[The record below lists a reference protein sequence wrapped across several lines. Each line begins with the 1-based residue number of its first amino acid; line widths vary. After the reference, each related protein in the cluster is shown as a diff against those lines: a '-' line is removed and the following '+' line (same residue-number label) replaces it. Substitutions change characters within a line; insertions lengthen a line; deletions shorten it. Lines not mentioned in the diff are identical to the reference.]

1 MAKTYEIAFAL
12 AANTASFSA
21 NFRAAS
27 RTVARLQESF
37 KGLSGAAKQVHAVT
51 EAGARVQASG
61 KAYREAVAEVQRLR
75 REMAQFGPP
84 TKQAAA
90 ALDRAQQAANRAK
103 EALQRNAQ
111 QMRALAQSAGVA
123 GAPIRA
129 LVARENELTA
139 AATRVSAALAKQQA
153 WEAKLGRAKAG
164 ATANAPYAQQAGA
177 AVGGGLVAAMKDG
190 ASLERQLSQVQAI
203 SRATTEEMARY
214 EAQALELGAST
225 KYTSTEVAQGMQ
237 YLAMAGF
244 KTNEVLQAMPGM
256 LNLASAGAIDLGR
269 AADISS
275 NILSAFGLQT
285 AEIDRVGDVL
295 TNTFQRSN
303 TTLETLSDTMK
314 YCAPVAKQ
322 FGLSLEQTAAYAG
335 VLGSNGI
342 DASMAG
348 TALRG
353 IMVRLTKQPKQAA
366 TALKEL
372 GVKVYDAKGNFKSL
386 EQIMVEV
393 AQAQDKL
400 GLTEFGKAKSAA
412 MLFGTEALA
421 AGQVLLDNARSGKLQ
436 EMIAGQYERGT
447 AEATA
452 KVQEGNLIGDITK
465 LTSAMSGLSQTL
477 YKSLGGALRETVQQ
491 ITDLVSRFN
500 LWLRANPKVAKTIVM
515 VAGGIAGLA
524 AAIVPCIIAVKTIGF
539 AVAAFQAGLML
550 LASPIGLIVVGIG
563 ALVAAAY
570 YLCGGWEGL
579 LQTAQRVWSAIYVAV
594 AMFCLE
600 AWERIQAIWAAVAP
614 FFTGLWETVKT
625 IFGLAWQSICSVLQ
639 TWAAAA
645 GAVLEGLR
653 TAFMGLLDFVAGV
666 FSGNWSQA
674 WEGVKAIFSGVWQ
687 GVSAILAGVKATFL
701 TICSF
706 VAGGFTAAWSAAWN
720 GVSGIFKGIWEG
732 FKGVAQS
739 VLDWIANKLNSVI
752 SLVNGAIETM
762 NKLPGV
768 NIGKID
774 EIGTKGAQV
783 PAMASG
789 GVVTVPTFAMVG
801 EAGPEAVVPLDRL
814 ASYLPQAEQ
823 AAPVVNVAVQAPA
836 VPEVVLPEMPRL
848 RMPQINVPE
857 MHMPAMPPIRMPEMP
872 APAQPE
878 PRMPV
883 AEPPAPRPVG
893 ALADGLRAAS
903 RPEPAPAAGEV
914 VLNFSPTVNMQ
925 GAGESADPY
934 ESVRRGLSGY
944 ADEIKRQLETILRDQ
959 RRLSYA

>member
-21 NFRAAS
+21 NFKAAS

-37 KGLSGAAKQVHAVT
+37 KSLEGAARQL
-51 EAGARVQASG
+51 GALQSARQKVMESG
-61 KAYREAVAEVQRLR
+61 KAYKE
-75 REMAQFGPP
+75 
-84 TKQAAA
+84 AAA
-90 ALDRAQQAANRAK
+90 NVAKLQQAMSACERPTRAQQTALERAQASANRAK
-103 EALQRNAQ
+103 EAWQRNITKMREMAAAANATGQ
-111 QMRALAQSAGVA
+111 PIRALAQ
-123 GAPIRA
+123 
-129 LVARENELTA
+129 RENELTQA
-139 AATRVSAALAKQQA
+139 ANRTAQALQRQQA
-153 WEAKLGRAKAG
+153 AEARLGRAKAG
-164 ATANAPYAQQAGA
+164 VAANAPYAQQAGA
-177 AVGGGLVAAMKDG
+177 TVGSGLMAAMTDG

-203 SRATTEEMARY
+203 SRASADEMARY
-214 EAQALELGAST
+214 EAQALQLGAST
-225 KYTSTEVAQGMQ
+225 KYTSTQVAQGMQ

-244 KTNEVLQAMPGM
+244 KTNEVLAAMPGM

-335 VLGSNGI
+335 ILGSNGI

-372 GVKVYDAKGNFKSL
+372 GVKIYDAKGNFKSL

-477 YKSLGGALRETVQQ
+477 YKSVNGSLRETIQHV
-491 ITDLVSRFN
+491 TDLVGRLN
-500 LWLRANPKVAKTIVM
+500 TWLQANPEVARTIVL
-515 VAGGIAGLA
+515 VAGGIAAFA
-524 AAIVPCIIAVKTIGF
+524 AAILPCIIAVKTISF
-539 AVAAFQAGLML
+539 AVAALQAGFML
-550 LASPIGLIVVGIG
+550 LASPMGLIVVAIM
-563 ALVAAAY
+563 ALVAAGI
-570 YLCGGWEGL
+570 YLYTHWE
-579 LQTAQRVWSAIYVAV
+579 QVSAWASRTWSAISVAISI
-594 AMFCLE
+594 FCIE
-600 AWERIQAIWAAVAP
+600 AGQW
-614 FFTGLWETVKT
+614 LH
-625 IFGLAWQSICSVLQ
+625 Q
-639 TWAAAA
+639 TWDGIATWFQGVWDGVKAVFQGVLAFVTGTFQA
-645 GAVLEGLR
+645 GWSVAWSAVS
-653 TAFMGLLDFVAGV
+653 GV
-666 FSGNWSQA
+666 FSG
-674 WEGVKAIFSGVWQ
+674 I
-687 GVSAILAGVKATFL
+687 
-701 TICSF
+701 
-706 VAGGFTAAWSAAWN
+706 WN
-720 GVSGIFKGIWEG
+720 G

-752 SLVNGAIETM
+752 GLINSSIEMM
-762 NKLPGV
+762 NKIPGV
-768 NIGKID
+768 DIGKID
-774 EIGTKGAQV
+774 QIPTSQQKV

-789 GVVTVPTFAMVG
+789 GIVMDPTLAMVG
-801 EAGPEAVVPLDRL
+801 EGGGPEAVVPLDRL
-814 ASYLPQAEQ
+814 SSMLGQYAGGGQGQNSTITI
-823 AAPVVNVAVQAPA
+823 NVQAP
-836 VPEVVLPEMPRL
+836 VSF
-848 RMPQINVPE
+848 
-857 MHMPAMPPIRMPEMP
+857 
-872 APAQPE
+872 
-878 PRMPV
+878 
-883 AEPPAPRPVG
+883 G
-893 ALADGLRAAS
+893 SAS
-903 RPEPAPAAGEV
+903 
-914 VLNFSPTVNMQ
+914 S
-925 GAGESADPY
+925 DPY
-934 ESVRRGLSGY
+934 EAVRRGLSAG
-944 ADEIKRQLETILRDQ
+944 ADEIKRQLERVLADQ

>member
-21 NFRAAS
+21 NFKAAS

-37 KGLSGAAKQVHAVT
+37 KSLEGAARQL
-51 EAGARVQASG
+51 GALQAARQKVMESG
-61 KAYREAVAEVQRLR
+61 KAYKE
-75 REMAQFGPP
+75 
-84 TKQAAA
+84 AAA
-90 ALDRAQQAANRAK
+90 NVARLQQAMSACERPTRAQQTALERAQASANRAK
-103 EALQRNAQ
+103 EAWQRNITKMREMAAAANAAGQ
-111 QMRALAQSAGVA
+111 PIRALAQ
-123 GAPIRA
+123 
-129 LVARENELTA
+129 RENELTQA
-139 AATRVSAALAKQQA
+139 ANRTAQALQRQQA
-153 WEAKLGRAKAG
+153 AEARLGRAKAG
-164 ATANAPYAQQAGA
+164 VAANAPYAQQAGA
-177 AVGGGLVAAMKDG
+177 AVGSGLMAAMTDG

-214 EAQALELGAST
+214 EAQALQLGAST

-335 VLGSNGI
+335 ILGSNGI

-452 KVQEGNLIGDITK
+452 KIQEGNLIGDITK

-477 YKSLGGALRETVQQ
+477 YKSVGGALRETIQH
-491 ITDLVSRFN
+491 ITDLVSSLN
-500 LWLRANPKVAKTIVM
+500 SWLIANPGVAQTLVV
-515 VAGGIAGLA
+515 VAGGIAAFTA
-524 AAIVPCIIAVKTIGF
+524 AVLPCVVAVKTIGF
-539 AVAAFQAGLML
+539 AVSALQVAFML
-550 LASPIGLIVVGIG
+550 LTSPIGLIVLAIG
-563 ALVAAAY
+563 AVIAICVA
-570 YLCGGWEGL
+570 L
-579 LQTAQRVWSAIYVAV
+579 YVYWDE
-594 AMFCLE
+594 F
-600 AWERIQAIWAAVAP
+600 
-614 FFTGLWETVKT
+614 K
-625 IFGLAWQSICSVLQ
+625 
-639 TWAAAA
+639 A
-645 GAVLEGLR
+645 GAVAVWTALCDSVSSAVGGLGEALSLLWDGIKQSVIEAWNSV
-653 TAFMGLLDFVAGV
+653 TATLSGALAFVTGTFQAGWSAAWSAVSGV
-666 FSGNWSQA
+666 FSG
-674 WEGVKAIFSGVWQ
+674 I
-687 GVSAILAGVKATFL
+687 
-701 TICSF
+701 
-706 VAGGFTAAWSAAWN
+706 WN
-720 GVSGIFKGIWEG
+720 GFKS
-732 FKGVAQS
+732 VAQS
-739 VLDWIANKLNSVI
+739 VLDWIAQKLNSVI
-752 SLVNGAIETM
+752 GLINSSIEMM

-768 NIGKID
+768 DIGKID
-774 EIGTKGAQV
+774 QIPTSQQKA
-783 PAMASG
+783 PAMAVG
-789 GVVTVPTFAMVG
+789 GVVTAPTFAMVG

-814 ASYLPQAEQ
+814 SSMLGQYSGSGQG
-823 AAPVVNVAVQAPA
+823 APSGVT
-836 VPEVVLPEMPRL
+836 MT
-848 RMPQINVPE
+848 
-857 MHMPAMPPIRMPEMP
+857 
-872 APAQPE
+872 
-878 PRMPV
+878 
-883 AEPPAPRPVG
+883 
-893 ALADGLRAAS
+893 
-903 RPEPAPAAGEV
+903 
-914 VLNFSPTVNMQ
+914 FSPTINLS
-925 GAGESADPY
+925 GGGSSDPY
-934 ESVRRGLSGY
+934 EAVRRGLSSG
-944 ADEIKRQLETILRDQ
+944 ADDIKKQLERVLADQ